1 MVWNTTQSTLSKAV
15 NDYNQA
21 IDRQSCKETM
31 SSEDFSEDYTHGCNQ
46 KSTGC
51 HKCDNRQNY
60 SSRQTGWRSEKIQ
73 PFSKPVDKDFLLI
86 AGLIC
91 ILLREGADNKLIL
104 ALAIILLG

>member
-21 IDRQSCKETM
+21 IDRQSCKEM
-31 SSEDFSEDYTHGCNQ
+31 VSSVDFSENGTHTCNQ
-46 KSTGC
+46 KSAGC
-51 HKCDNRQNY
+51 HKYDNRQNF
-60 SSRQTGWRSEKIQ
+60 SRRQTGWRSENIQ
-73 PFSKPVDKDFLLI
+73 QFSKPVDKDFLLI